1 MPGAVLALGLAI
13 AMAGGLVEGA
23 FAGLFPLFGS
33 ARGLGAPQIAWL
45 LSIFGI
51 GGLLFQYPLGWLAD
65 HRGLRATAML
75 CTVGTALALAVLAW
89 PPAMGSL
96 ALALFFLGGFLTA
109 FLTLAMIA
117 ATDTGH
123 DDPAATFSRITM
135 TYTASS
141 ALGPLV
147 GGAVMQTLGGSGF
160 VAQAELPLIA
170 LAVYVVW
177 GRRKRQPD

>member
-1 MPGAVLALGLAI
+1 
-13 AMAGGLVEGA
+13 
-23 FAGLFPLFGS
+23 
-33 ARGLGAPQIAWL
+33 LGAAQIAWL
-45 LSIFGI
+45 LSIFGA

-65 HRGLRATAML
+65 HRGLRLTAML
-75 CTVGTALALAVLAW
+75 CTVGTALALAVLAL
-89 PPAMGSL
+89 PAAMGPL
-96 ALALFFLGGFLTA
+96 AVALFILGGFLTA

-123 DDPAATFSRITM
+123 DNPAATFSRITM